1 MGETE
6 KKEKK
11 GIVRRITGVVGY
23 IIIFAIITLLIF
35 LIGFKASQH
44 TVFIFGRTTV
54 WVMTPSMEPQI
65 PAQSYILVKRVSAEE
80 VNVGDVII
88 FRSDDPSLDGSFNT
102 HRVIEIIGDH
112 EEFVTKGDANLIKD
126 GYTAKADKIEGVYV
140 RNLPALTSL
149 GRFLFSGIGLVVS
162 VAAVL
167 LLIILMYV
175 PEIVR
180 ATRRRSAELDKKRQ
194 EMIDERVR
202 AEVERLRAED
212 AKKNGNAED
221 KPDDAEK

>member
-1 MGETE
+1 M
-6 KKEKK
+6 
-11 GIVRRITGVVGY
+11 
-23 IIIFAIITLLIF
+23 
-35 LIGFKASQH
+35 IGFKASQH

-126 GYTAKADKIEGVYV
+126 GYTAKADKIEG
-140 RNLPALTSL
+140 
-149 GRFLFSGIGLVVS
+149 
-162 VAAVL
+162 
-167 LLIILMYV
+167 
-175 PEIVR
+175 
-180 ATRRRSAELDKKRQ
+180 
-194 EMIDERVR
+194 
-202 AEVERLRAED
+202 
-212 AKKNGNAED
+212 
-221 KPDDAEK
+221 